1 MSILVTRPEPGASRT
16 VATLTAMGKTALAAP
31 LFEIVLTAQ
40 PRPSGRFA
48 ALLVTSQNGAAGL
61 SPASSGLAADLPVF
75 AVGDRT
81 AQALRDAGFTDVTS
95 ASGDQKAL
103 TRLVLAR
110 LSTRYRV
117 LLATGEDHKDG
128 LPAAFAA
135 AGHELA
141 VWLRYKAEAVAKLP
155 EEAREALRA
164 GQIDVALHYSRRA
177 SETLLSLAA
186 AEGLGDALARM
197 RHLCLSQDVA
207 APLQDVGLAKV
218 EIAAHPDEDSLLA
231 LVDAGPKDALPSMD
245 AGVHAVS
252 EADPPGMTMT
262 TTPESAPLASPAEE
276 MTAPEGRS
284 RTASSRAR
292 RQATAQG
299 SPSEQPAEPAPDGP
313 ASHLTDT
320 ASRYA
325 GQAVAGAR
333 AEMTASTAGTTGDAA
348 TGPAASTAPTPERA
362 DAPASTTPASAM
374 SSPAMSSS
382 ELPAAPSTVPQRG
395 GAGIV
400 GLVAAGL
407 VGGLVGAG
415 TMAYL
420 PQVSRLAGLPLP
432 ATVATGELEA
442 RLARI
447 EVQPRADTSRP
458 GGAEGVSAGQVQTLV
473 QGQLQAASAPLRS
486 EIEAVQRRVT
496 ELAQRPAAPAGDA
509 SASQARQLSEL
520 TDRLARTE
528 RGSETAV
535 NAVRALVPRLAELE
549 QIGKTVGTPSA
560 PTTGAARLIL
570 ADRLGKALAEGR
582 PFAVEARAL
591 AATGA
596 PAEPM
601 QVLNGLAA
609 GGAPSGAGLLADFRK
624 LRAVLAVEPANV
636 DAPWTERLLKLTD
649 GLVRVRSTGAV
660 EGSSPAAIAAR
671 IEQALQRGDAAA
683 ARAAWAQLP
692 EPARRASE
700 AFGAALKQRADADQA
715 IKAITDDAIKALS
728 AAT

>member
-16 VATLTAMGKTALAAP
+16 VAALAAMGKTALAAP

-128 LPAAFAA
+128 LPTAFAA

-155 EEAREALRA
+155 DEAREALRA

-262 TTPESAPLASPAEE
+262 TTPESAPPASPAEE
-276 MTAPEGRS
+276 MNAPEGRS

-299 SPSEQPAEPAPDGP
+299 SSSEQPAEPALDGP
-313 ASHLTDT
+313 ASRLTDT

-333 AEMTASTAGTTGDAA
+333 AEMTASTAGTTDDTA

-362 DAPASTTPASAM
+362 DAPASTTLASAM
-374 SSPAMSSS
+374 SSP
-382 ELPAAPSTVPQRG
+382 ELSAAPSTVPQRG
-395 GAGIV
+395 GAGIL
-400 GLVAAGL
+400 GLMAAGL

-420 PQVSRLAGLPLP
+420 PQVSRLAGMPLP
-432 ATVATGELEA
+432 AAVATGELEA

-447 EVQPRADTSRP
+447 EAQPRAETARP
-458 GGAEGVSAGQVQTLV
+458 AGAEGVSAGQVQALV
-473 QGQLQAASAPLRS
+473 QGQIQAASAPLRG

-509 SASQARQLSEL
+509 SASQSRQLAEL
-520 TDRLARTE
+520 ADRLARTE

-560 PTTGAARLIL
+560 PATGAARLIL
-570 ADRLGKALAEGR
+570 ADRLGKALTEGR

-596 PAEPM
+596 SAEPM

-660 EGSSPAAIAAR
+660 EGSSPAAITAR

>member
-16 VATLTAMGKTALAAP
+16 VAALTAMGKTALAAP

-155 EEAREALRA
+155 GGARDALRD
-164 GQIDVALHYSRRA
+164 GRIDTALHYSRRA

-197 RHLCLSQDVA
+197 RHLCLSQDIA

-218 EIAAHPDEDSLLA
+218 EIAAHPDEDSLLT

-262 TTPESAPLASPAEE
+262 TTPETDPPASPAEE

-292 RQATAQG
+292 RQAAAQG
-299 SPSEQPAEPAPDGP
+299 SSSDQPAEPALDGP
-313 ASHLTDT
+313 ASRITDT

-333 AEMTASTAGTTGDAA
+333 AEMTASTAATTDDAS
-348 TGPAASTAPTPERA
+348 TGSAASTAPLPERA

-374 SSPAMSSS
+374 SSS
-382 ELPAAPSTVPQRG
+382 ELSAAPPTVPRRG

-400 GLVAAGL
+400 GLLAAGL

-420 PQVSRLAGLPLP
+420 PQVSRLAGMPLP
-432 ATVATGELEA
+432 AAVATGELEA

-447 EVQPRADTSRP
+447 EAQPRVDTSRP
-458 GGAEGVSAGQVQTLV
+458 GGSDGVSAGQVQTLV
-473 QGQLQAASAPLRS
+473 QSQLQAASAPLRS
-486 EIEAVQRRVT
+486 EIEAIQRRVT
-496 ELAQRPAAPAGDA
+496 ELAQRPAAAAGDA
-509 SASQARQLSEL
+509 AANQARQLAEL
-520 TDRLARTE
+520 ADRLARTE

-535 NAVRALVPRLAELE
+535 NAVRALVPRLAEVE

-560 PTTGAARLIL
+560 PATGAARLIL

-596 PAEPM
+596 SAESM

-649 GLVRVRSTGAV
+649 GLVRVRSTGTV
-660 EGSSPAAIAAR
+660 EGSSPAAITAR
-671 IEQALQRGDAAA
+671 IEQALQRGDVAAA
-683 ARAAWAQLP
+683 QAAWAQLP

-700 AFGAALKQRADADQA
+700 AFGAALKQRADADRA

>member
-117 LLATGEDHKDG
+117 LLATGEDHKEG

-155 EEAREALRA
+155 DEAREALRA

-262 TTPESAPLASPAEE
+262 TTPESAPPASPAEE
-276 MTAPEGRS
+276 MNAPEGRS
-284 RTASSRAR
+284 RTASSRVR

-299 SPSEQPAEPAPDGP
+299 SPSEQPAEPALDGP
-313 ASHLTDT
+313 ASRLTDT

-333 AEMTASTAGTTGDAA
+333 AEMTASTAGTTDDAS
-348 TGPAASTAPTPERA
+348 TGPAASTALSPERA
-362 DAPASTTPASAM
+362 DAPASTTPASTM
-374 SSPAMSSS
+374 SSP

-400 GLVAAGL
+400 GLLAAGL

-415 TMAYL
+415 AMAYL
-420 PQVSRLAGLPLP
+420 PQVSRLAGMPLP
-432 ATVATGELEA
+432 TAVATGELEA

-447 EVQPRADTSRP
+447 EAQPRMDTSRP
-458 GGAEGVSAGQVQTLV
+458 GGAEGVSAGQVQALV
-473 QGQLQAASAPLRS
+473 QGQIQAASAPLRG

-509 SASQARQLSEL
+509 SASQSRQLAEL
-520 TDRLARTE
+520 ADRLARTE

-560 PTTGAARLIL
+560 PATGAARLIL

-596 PAEPM
+596 SAEPM

-660 EGSSPAAIAAR
+660 EGSSPAAITAR

-683 ARAAWAQLP
+683 ARGAWAQLP

>member
-16 VATLTAMGKTALAAP
+16 VAALTAMGKTALAAP

-40 PRPSGRFA
+40 PRPNGRFA

-262 TTPESAPLASPAEE
+262 TTPESAPPASPAEE
-276 MTAPEGRS
+276 MNAPEGRS
-284 RTASSRAR
+284 RTASSRTR

-299 SPSEQPAEPAPDGP
+299 SPSEQPAEPALDGP
-313 ASHLTDT
+313 ASRLTDT

-325 GQAVAGAR
+325 GQAVTGAR
-333 AEMTASTAGTTGDAA
+333 AEMTVSTAGTTDDAS
-348 TGPAASTAPTPERA
+348 TGPAASTAPSPERA
-362 DAPASTTPASAM
+362 AAPASTTPASAM
-374 SSPAMSSS
+374 SSS
-382 ELPAAPSTVPQRG
+382 ELSAAPSTVPRRG

-400 GLVAAGL
+400 GLVAAGF

-420 PQVSRLAGLPLP
+420 PQVSRLAGMPLP
-432 ATVATGELEA
+432 AAVATGELEA

-447 EVQPRADTSRP
+447 EAQPRMDTSRP
-458 GGAEGVSAGQVQTLV
+458 GGAEGVSAGQVQALV
-473 QGQLQAASAPLRS
+473 QGQIQAASALLRG

-509 SASQARQLSEL
+509 GASQGRQLSEL
-520 TDRLARTE
+520 TERLARSE
-528 RGSETAV
+528 RDSETAV

-560 PTTGAARLIL
+560 PATGAARLIL

-596 PAEPM
+596 AAEPM
-601 QVLNGLAA
+601 QVLNGLAV
-609 GGAPSGAGLLADFRK
+609 GGAPSGAALLADFRK

-660 EGSSPAAIAAR
+660 EGSSPAAITAR
-671 IEQALQRGDAAA
+671 IEQALQRGDVAA
-683 ARAAWAQLP
+683 ARAAWVQLP

>member
-16 VATLTAMGKTALAAP
+16 VAALTAMGKTALAAP

-40 PRPSGRFA
+40 PRPNGRFA

-262 TTPESAPLASPAEE
+262 TTPESAPPASPAEE
-276 MTAPEGRS
+276 MNAPEGRS
-284 RTASSRAR
+284 RTASSRTR

-299 SPSEQPAEPAPDGP
+299 SPSEQPAEPALDGP
-313 ASHLTDT
+313 ASRLTDT

-325 GQAVAGAR
+325 GQAVTGAR
-333 AEMTASTAGTTGDAA
+333 AEMTVSTAGTTDDAS
-348 TGPAASTAPTPERA
+348 TGPAASTAPSPERA
-362 DAPASTTPASAM
+362 AAPASTTPASAM
-374 SSPAMSSS
+374 SSS
-382 ELPAAPSTVPQRG
+382 ELSAAPSTVPRRG

-400 GLVAAGL
+400 GLVAAGF

-420 PQVSRLAGLPLP
+420 PQVSRLAGMPLP
-432 ATVATGELEA
+432 AAVATGELEA

-447 EVQPRADTSRP
+447 EAQPRMDTSRP
-458 GGAEGVSAGQVQTLV
+458 GEAEGVSAGQVQALV
-473 QGQLQAASAPLRS
+473 QGQIQAASALLRG

-509 SASQARQLSEL
+509 GASQGRQLSEL
-520 TDRLARTE
+520 TERLARSE
-528 RGSETAV
+528 RDSETAV

-560 PTTGAARLIL
+560 PATGAARLIL

-596 PAEPM
+596 AAEPM
-601 QVLNGLAA
+601 QVLNGLAV
-609 GGAPSGAGLLADFRK
+609 GGAPSGAALLADFRK

-660 EGSSPAAIAAR
+660 EGSSPAAITAR
-671 IEQALQRGDAAA
+671 IEQALQRGDVAA
-683 ARAAWAQLP
+683 ARAAWVQLP

>member
-1 MSILVTRPEPGASRT
+1 MSTLVTRPEPGASRT
-16 VATLTAMGKTALAAP
+16 LAALTAMGKPALAAP

-135 AGHELA
+135 AGHEVA

-155 EEAREALRA
+155 EEARKALLA

-186 AEGLGDALARM
+186 AEGLGDELARM

-207 APLQDVGLAKV
+207 APLQDAGLAKI
-218 EIAAHPDEDSLLA
+218 EIAAHPHEDSLLA
-231 LVDAGPKDALPSMD
+231 LVEAGPKDALPIMD
-245 AGVHAVS
+245 ARVHAVS

-262 TTPESAPLASPAEE
+262 TKPETAPPASPAEE
-276 MTAPEGRS
+276 MTALEGRS

-292 RQATAQG
+292 RQAPAQG
-299 SPSEQPAEPAPDGP
+299 SSSEPPTGSVADGP
-313 ASHLTDT
+313 VVPAAER

-325 GQAVAGAR
+325 GEVVAGTR
-333 AEMTASTAGTTGDAA
+333 AEINPVGATAADEALAGPMRLPASSGDAPA
-348 TGPAASTAPTPERA
+348 MPVMESSDAPAASSA
-362 DAPASTTPASAM
+362 ASAAV
-374 SSPAMSSS
+374 SPSLTAR
-382 ELPAAPSTVPQRG
+382 RG
-395 GAGIV
+395 GAGAL
-400 GLVAAGL
+400 GLMAAGL
-407 VGGLVGAG
+407 VGGLTGAG
-415 TMAYL
+415 IMAYL
-420 PQVSRLAGLPLP
+420 PQVARLAGMPSS
-432 ATVATGELEA
+432 TVVATGDLEK

-447 EVQPRADTSRP
+447 EAQPRVDTSRP
-458 GGAEGVSAGQVQTLV
+458 GGAEGVSAGQVQALV
-473 QGQLQAASAPLRS
+473 LGQLQAASAPLRS
-486 EIEAVQRRVT
+486 EIEAVQQRLT

-509 SASQARQLSEL
+509 SASQARQLAEL
-520 TDRLARTE
+520 ADRLTRTE

-549 QIGKTVGTPSA
+549 QIGKTVGAPSA
-560 PTTGAARLIL
+560 PATGAARLIL

-596 PAEPM
+596 AAEPM

-660 EGSSPAAIAAR
+660 EGSSPAAITAR
-671 IEQALQRGDAAA
+671 IEQSLQRGDAAA
-683 ARAAWAQLP
+683 AQAAWAQLP

-715 IKAITDDAIKALS
+715 IKTITDDAIKALS

>member
-16 VATLTAMGKTALAAP
+16 VAALTAMGKTALAAP

-117 LLATGEDHKDG
+117 LLATGEDHKEG

-155 EEAREALRA
+155 DEAREALRA

-231 LVDAGPKDALPSMD
+231 LVDAGPKDALPSLD

-262 TTPESAPLASPAEE
+262 TTPESAPPASPAEE
-276 MTAPEGRS
+276 MNAPEGRS

-299 SPSEQPAEPAPDGP
+299 SSSEQPAEPAPDGP

-320 ASRYA
+320 VSRYA

-348 TGPAASTAPTPERA
+348 TGPAASTAPAPERA

-374 SSPAMSSS
+374 SSP

-415 TMAYL
+415 AMAYL
-420 PQVSRLAGLPLP
+420 PQVSRLAGMPLP
-432 ATVATGELEA
+432 AAVATGELEA

-447 EVQPRADTSRP
+447 EAQPRVDASRP
-458 GGAEGVSAGQVQTLV
+458 GGAEGVSAGQVQALV
-473 QGQLQAASAPLRS
+473 EGQIQAASAPLRG

-509 SASQARQLSEL
+509 GPSQARQLSEL
-520 TDRLARTE
+520 ADRLARTE

-560 PTTGAARLIL
+560 PATGAARLIL

-596 PAEPM
+596 SAEPM

-660 EGSSPAAIAAR
+660 EGSSPAAITAR

>member
-16 VATLTAMGKTALAAP
+16 VAALTAMGKTALAAP

-40 PRPSGRFA
+40 PRPNGRFA

-155 EEAREALRA
+155 EEAREALHA

-262 TTPESAPLASPAEE
+262 TTPESAPPASPAEE
-276 MTAPEGRS
+276 MNAPEGRS
-284 RTASSRAR
+284 RTASSRTR

-299 SPSEQPAEPAPDGP
+299 SPSEQPAEPALDGP
-313 ASHLTDT
+313 ASRLTDT

-325 GQAVAGAR
+325 GQAVTGAR
-333 AEMTASTAGTTGDAA
+333 AEMTVSTAGTTDDAS
-348 TGPAASTAPTPERA
+348 TGPAASTAPSPERA
-362 DAPASTTPASAM
+362 AAPASTTPASAM
-374 SSPAMSSS
+374 SSS
-382 ELPAAPSTVPQRG
+382 ELSAAPSTVPRRG

-400 GLVAAGL
+400 GLVAAGF

-420 PQVSRLAGLPLP
+420 PQVSRLAGMPLP
-432 ATVATGELEA
+432 AAVATGELEA

-447 EVQPRADTSRP
+447 EAQPRMDTSRP
-458 GGAEGVSAGQVQTLV
+458 GGAEGVSAGQVQALV
-473 QGQLQAASAPLRS
+473 QGQIQAASALLRG

-509 SASQARQLSEL
+509 GASQGRQLSEL
-520 TDRLARTE
+520 TERLARTE
-528 RGSETAV
+528 RDSEIAV

-560 PTTGAARLIL
+560 PATGAARLIL

-596 PAEPM
+596 AAEPM
-601 QVLNGLAA
+601 QVLNGLAV
-609 GGAPSGAGLLADFRK
+609 GGAPSGAALLADFRK

-660 EGSSPAAIAAR
+660 EGSSPAAITAR
-671 IEQALQRGDAAA
+671 IEQALQRGDVAA
-683 ARAAWAQLP
+683 ARAAWVQLP

>member
-16 VATLTAMGKTALAAP
+16 LAALTAMDKTALTAP
-31 LFEIVLTAQ
+31 LFEIVQTAQ

-186 AEGLGDALARM
+186 AEGLGDALAKM

-207 APLQDVGLAKV
+207 APLQDAGLAKV

-231 LVDAGPKDALPSMD
+231 LVEAGPKDALPRMD
-245 AGVHAVS
+245 AGVHAIS
-252 EADPPGMTMT
+252 KADPPERTMT
-262 TTPESAPLASPAEE
+262 TTPETAPPASPAEE
-276 MTAPEGRS
+276 MAAPEGRS

-292 RQATAQG
+292 RQAAAQG
-299 SPSEQPAEPAPDGP
+299 SNAEPPTGSAADGP
-313 ASHLTDT
+313 VGPAAER

-325 GQAVAGAR
+325 GEVVAGAR
-333 AEMTASTAGTTGDAA
+333 AEINPVGATAADEGLNRSMTSPASL
-348 TGPAASTAPTPERA
+348 PETPVTPIMESS
-362 DAPASTTPASAM
+362 DAPAVSSVA
-374 SSPAMSSS
+374 SPAVS
-382 ELPAAPSTVPQRG
+382 PSVTARRG
-395 GAGIV
+395 GAGAL
-400 GLVAAGL
+400 GLMAAGL
-407 VGGLVGAG
+407 IGGLAGAG
-415 TMAYL
+415 IMAYL
-420 PQVSRLAGLPLP
+420 PQAARLAGMPSS
-432 ATVATGELEA
+432 TVVAKGELEA

-447 EVQPRADTSRP
+447 EADPRVDTSRT
-458 GGAEGVSAGQVQTLV
+458 GGAEGVSAGRVQALV

-496 ELAQRPAAPAGDA
+496 ELAQRPAAAAGDA
-509 SASQARQLSEL
+509 GANQARQLAEL
-520 TDRLARTE
+520 TDRLARSE

-535 NAVRALVPRLAELE
+535 NAVRALVPRLAEIE
-549 QIGKTVGTPSA
+549 QIGKAVGTPSA
-560 PTTGAARLIL
+560 SATGAARLIL

-596 PAEPM
+596 AAEPM

-624 LRAVLAVEPANV
+624 LRAVLAIEPANV

-660 EGSSPAAIAAR
+660 EGSSPAAITAR
-671 IEQALQRGDAAA
+671 IEQALQRGDVAAA
-683 ARAAWAQLP
+683 QAAWAQLP

-700 AFGAALKQRADADQA
+700 AFGAALKLRADADRA

>member
-16 VATLTAMGKTALAAP
+16 VAALTAMGKTALAAP

-40 PRPSGRFA
+40 PRPNGRFA

-262 TTPESAPLASPAEE
+262 TTPESAPPASPAEE
-276 MTAPEGRS
+276 MNAPEGRS
-284 RTASSRAR
+284 RTASSRTR

-299 SPSEQPAEPAPDGP
+299 SPSEQPSEPALDGP
-313 ASHLTDT
+313 ASRLTDT

-325 GQAVAGAR
+325 GQAVTGAR
-333 AEMTASTAGTTGDAA
+333 AEMTVSTAGTTDDAS
-348 TGPAASTAPTPERA
+348 TGPAASTAPSPERA
-362 DAPASTTPASAM
+362 AAPASTTPASAM
-374 SSPAMSSS
+374 SSS
-382 ELPAAPSTVPQRG
+382 ELSAAPSTVPRRG

-400 GLVAAGL
+400 GLVAAGF

-420 PQVSRLAGLPLP
+420 PQVSRLAGMPLP
-432 ATVATGELEA
+432 AAVATGELEA

-447 EVQPRADTSRP
+447 EAQPRMDTSRP
-458 GGAEGVSAGQVQTLV
+458 GGAEGVSAGQVQALV
-473 QGQLQAASAPLRS
+473 QGQIQAASALLRG

-509 SASQARQLSEL
+509 GASQARQLSEL
-520 TDRLARTE
+520 TERLARTE
-528 RGSETAV
+528 RDSETAV

-560 PTTGAARLIL
+560 PATGAARLIL

-596 PAEPM
+596 AAEPM
-601 QVLNGLAA
+601 QVLNGLAV
-609 GGAPSGAGLLADFRK
+609 GGAPSGAALLADFRK

-660 EGSSPAAIAAR
+660 EGSSPAAITAR
-671 IEQALQRGDAAA
+671 IEQALQRGDVAA
-683 ARAAWAQLP
+683 ARAAWVQLP